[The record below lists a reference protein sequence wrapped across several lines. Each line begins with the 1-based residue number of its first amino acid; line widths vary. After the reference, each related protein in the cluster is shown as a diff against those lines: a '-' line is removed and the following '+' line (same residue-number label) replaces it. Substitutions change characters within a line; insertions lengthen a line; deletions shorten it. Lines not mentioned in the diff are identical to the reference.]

1 MSTQPAKAVDQP
13 TAVPPAANQ
22 PAADEDPTIG
32 RIQVRIFSRPTHPKY
47 DTTFLQVSAQRRR
60 RFYVFVARRQF
71 ASRPECER
79 VVITALGSAIAAAI
93 STAGELQETS
103 VATIEKVETFY
114 APIHPGGNRNVSRIA
129 ITLKRNPEW
138 KVGRDGRRGSVL
150 QSLYISPLQPDESDT
165 QRPRQRKEQPATEEK
180 KTEGGAAPAPTAAA
194 AAPAASS
201 VAPAAAAAEGGQPK
215 AQ

>member
-32 RIQVRIFSRPTHPKY
+32 RI
-47 DTTFLQVSAQRRR
+47 QVSAQRRR

-138 KVGRDGRRGSVL
+138 K
-150 QSLYISPLQPDESDT
+150 PDESDT